1 MKQMITLKDFI
12 DQQYELQK
20 RGAEILDKIF
30 SKSIDLLPKAPTP
43 AEIID
48 SAMEIN
54 KLGAKVVQDELA
66 NVAKQ
71 IYNFK

>member
-54 KLGAKVVQDELA
+54 KLSAKVVQDELA

>member
-1 MKQMITLKDFI
+1 MKQSLTLKDFI

-20 RGAEILDKIF
+20 RYADVADKF
-30 SKSIDLLPKAPTP
+30 VSKATDLLPKAPTP

-54 KLGAKVVQDELA
+54 KLAAKVVQDELA
-66 NVAKQ
+66 NAAKN
-71 IYNFK
+71 IYSFK

>member
-1 MKQMITLKDFI
+1 MKQTMTLKDFI

-30 SKSIDLLPKAPTP
+30 SKSVDLLPKAPTP

-54 KLGAKVVQDELA
+54 KLSAKVVQDELA

>member
-30 SKSIDLLPKAPTP
+30 SKSVDLLPKAPTP

-54 KLGAKVVQDELA
+54 KLTAKVVQDELA